1 MLKTI
6 IRKGKKKK
14 KNLKGFNVLFCFVFF
29 FKLKRLTQNSKAE
42 LKRFWVGLDSGT
54 K

>member
-1 MLKTI
+1 MSI
-6 IRKGKKKK
+6 KKKK
-14 KNLKGFNVLFCFVFF
+14 KNLKLERLQRFVLFCFVC
-29 FKLKRLTQNSKAE
+29 KAE